1 MQRTIMQAVLIVSIL
16 TGFLSSGI
24 ARYLDFLMTKG
35 HVLDFVRERAARRA
49 AKKVGLLELF
59 DGVDGEN
66 WEHRADIYDQIYWHI
81 AKERKR
87 FTIWICV
94 FCMSVW
100 LLYLIFPL
108 LAWYTGLSPVEI
120 VISFLFSITFN
131 YQFLIWLA

>member
-1 MQRTIMQAVLIVSIL
+1 MQRTTMQAVLTVSIL

-35 HVLDFVRERAARRA
+35 HVLDFVREWAARRA

-59 DGVDGEN
+59 DGIDGEN
-66 WEHRADIYDQIYWHI
+66 WDNRADIYDQIYWHI

-94 FCMSVW
+94 FCISVW
-100 LLYLIFPL
+100 ILYLIFPL
-108 LAWYTGLSPVEI
+108 LAWYMGLSAVEI